1 MEATPCGSPAF
12 EALGFERRHAK
23 TGIGEEDV
31 STIGMRYA
39 GEDGKAFH
47 VNIVSTPVPRDVA
60 TIRMNIRGFDE
71 AYQMLEEKGFKNT
84 QADVPPENVKALF
97 EEAGKIY

>member
-1 MEATPCGSPAF
+1 
-12 EALGFERRHAK
+12 
-23 TGIGEEDV
+23 
-31 STIGMRYA
+31 MRYM